1 MINANSWLATLHAFL
16 ELLYFAS
23 GVAIAVAAFF
33 GLRQIRVGL
42 EQVRLTKQIA
52 DTNGK
57 REAAKLAAEQSRYFA
72 EVAVPALSKLT
83 SEYKRLGLT
92 FLSNQPQFAIQNGE
106 IVNTNFSNQLWDE
119 QAPKLGETL
128 VSYLNTMESFAILFA
143 AGVADDDLGYQE
155 TARAFCQ
162 GVLICM
168 PAFFHMRRIN
178 AARYESAIR
187 LYDIWNKRLA
197 AQALAPVM
205 KTMEELIKSVE
216 RDKIRPLH

>member
-1 MINANSWLATLHAFL
+1 MTNSNGWSAILRTVL

-23 GVAIAVAAFF
+23 GIAIAVAAFF
-33 GLRQIRVGL
+33 GLRQIKVGL

-52 DTNGK
+52 DTNGR

-72 EVAVPALSKLT
+72 EVAVPAFAKLK

-92 FLSNQPQFAIQNGE
+92 FLSIQPQFTIQNGE
-106 IVNTNFSNQLWDE
+106 ITNTNFSVQLWDE
-119 QAPKLGETL
+119 QVSKIDEVL
-128 VSYLNTMESFAILFA
+128 VNYLNNMESFAILFA

-178 AARYESAIR
+178 AARYESTIR

-205 KTMEELIKSVE
+205 KTMEELIKSAD
-216 RDKIRPLH
+216 RDKIKPLR